1 MIGIAV
7 FLLVVFALTVYLVK
21 TIIKHDNKTNY
32 AETEKIVEE
41 AIKNELVEYNH
52 EEIAPETQPTI
63 AEIYVELPEIST
75 EIVEEKVIV
84 KPKKKKKKNKPKP
97 KAQ

>member
-1 MIGIAV
+1 MIGITI
-7 FLLVVFALTVYLVK
+7 FLLVVFALAIYLVK
-21 TIIKHDNKTNY
+21 TVTKQINNNSY
-32 AETEKIVEE
+32 YENEKIVEE
-41 AIKNELVEYNH
+41 AVKNELVEYNH